1 MSKLSEEAL
10 TYTAPTTKNISE
22 LETVDVNADVKE
34 RTAGEGE
41 NAFTY
46 KYIEVEGQEYRVG
59 ASVLKQL
66 KVHLEANPNIKKF
79 RVNKTGEG
87 LKTEY
92 TVIPLDPLN

>member
-46 KYIEVEGQEYRVG
+46 KYIEVEGEEYRVP

-66 KVHLEANPNIKKF
+66 KAQLEANPKITKI
-79 RVNKTGEG
+79 RVTKEGTGMKTV
-87 LKTEY
+87 Y
-92 TVIPLDPLN
+92 TVIPLGN

>member
-1 MSKLSEEAL
+1 MTKLSEEAL
-10 TYTAPTTKNISE
+10 TYEPPKTKNISE
-22 LETVDVNADVKE
+22 LAEVNVDAEVKE

-41 NAFTY
+41 NAFNY
-46 KYIEVEGQEYRVG
+46 KYIEVEGEEYRVG

-92 TVIPLDPLN
+92 TVIPV